1 MLILELQL
9 ELVESAEERRRGR
22 GKDFQLRRPEDEDE
36 SEDENVDDRLEREW
50 VSWKSLSSQA
60 GGAYIIVPHPTIERR
75 KRRCTSQFSESLLLF
90 CVLYVCSGRG
100 GEQRQLT
107 LGDPRNFRSSE
118 HNFVFSSR
126 SDRPA

>member
-22 GKDFQLRRPEDEDE
+22 GRDFQLRRPEDEE
-36 SEDENVDDRLEREW
+36 GNRSELLRFEREW

-60 GGAYIIVPHPTIERR
+60 GGA
-75 KRRCTSQFSESLLLF
+75 
-90 CVLYVCSGRG
+90 
-100 GEQRQLT
+100 
-107 LGDPRNFRSSE
+107 LGDPRNFLSSE
-118 HNFVFSSR
+118 PNFICNSR